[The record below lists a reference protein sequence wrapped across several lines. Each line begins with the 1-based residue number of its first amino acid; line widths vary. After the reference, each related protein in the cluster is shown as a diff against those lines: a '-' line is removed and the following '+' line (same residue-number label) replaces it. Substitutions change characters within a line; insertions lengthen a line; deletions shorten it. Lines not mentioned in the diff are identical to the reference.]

1 MTFLGVGFL
10 YHGLIFMVKVSSPWN
25 YMIEQNLD
33 WPVSLETPS
42 WFLSRTKMAS
52 FPYWEYHM
60 LRLLLRYVL
69 GGTDSNFC
77 CCCCQMSKDV
87 SLYRRRAWDSDR
99 AFSASGTRPLIPQAQ
114 GPAHLAF
121 LLSQEQ
127 LAALLC

>member
-1 MTFLGVGFL
+1 MCGGGGCLSCFPFVWKHFLGLSSEGSIKVPTVPLIEGWMTFLGVGFL
-10 YHGLIFMVKVSSPWN
+10 HHGLIFMAIKSSPWN
-25 YMIEQNLD
+25 YMIKQNLD

-87 SLYRRRAWDSDR
+87 SLYRRRA
-99 AFSASGTRPLIPQAQ
+99 
-114 GPAHLAF
+114 
-121 LLSQEQ
+121 
-127 LAALLC
+127 

>member
-1 MTFLGVGFL
+1 MPLIKGWMAFLGVGFL
-10 YHGLIFMVKVSSPWN
+10 YQGHQGSSPSN

-77 CCCCQMSKDV
+77 CSCCQMTKDA
-87 SLYRRRAWDSDR
+87 SLYRRRA
-99 AFSASGTRPLIPQAQ
+99 
-114 GPAHLAF
+114 
-121 LLSQEQ
+121 
-127 LAALLC
+127 